1 MNANRIL
8 NLALRYGMRFLARKI
23 PNGQTPEQQKR
34 SKTARQVMKVTRRM
48 GRF

>member
-1 MNANRIL
+1 MNANRLI
-8 NLALRYGMRFLARKI
+8 NLALRYGMRFLARKF

-34 SKTARQVMKVTRRM
+34 AKTMRQMMKITRRA